1 MKATAWMLRLFT
13 YKNDSGLR
21 KKRQPIFENLAFRH
35 KFDVNYAGDNLDRH
49 CFDIYYANEENRK
62 HKLIVDI
69 HGGAYIMSH
78 RKDNLHFGLSFLE
91 QGYDFVTLDYRVNRG
106 HLTIADQAGDLAQAI
121 RYIQKHSQELDIY
134 EDEIYLTGDSAGG
147 HLALLFAILSENQRL
162 QEELDLNIAHFKPKA
177 VLVNCPVFDYCG
189 ASLRHTGTRGAQKL
203 IYGPRYLDFD
213 FLNRYSPSSYINDL
227 TLPVFCS
234 TCKLDFIRQ
243 ESLALQKALSERG
256 DFEFID
262 IDSDDPKI
270 GHVHNILLP
279 EREESIRVNN
289 AMMAFIEKY

>member
-1 MKATAWMLRLFT
+1 MKATSWMLRLFA

-21 KKRQPIFENLAFRH
+21 KKRVPIFENLAFRH
-35 KFDVNYAGDNLDRH
+35 KFDVNYAEDKLDRH

-78 RKDNLHFGLSFLE
+78 RKDNLYFGLSFLE

-106 HLTIADQAGDLAQAI
+106 HLTIADQTGDLAQAI
-121 RYIQKHSQELDIY
+121 RYLQKHSQDLDIY
-134 EDEIYLTGDSAGG
+134 EDEIYLMGDSAGG
-147 HLALLFAILSENQRL
+147 HLALLFAILSKNQEL
-162 QEELDLNIAHFKPKA
+162 QQELNLDLAHFSPRA
-177 VLVNCPVFDYCG
+177 VLVNCPVFDYAG
-189 ASLRHTGTRGAQKL
+189 ASLRHVGTKGAQKL

-213 FLNRYSPSSYINDL
+213 FLNRYSPSSYVEEL

-243 ESLALQKALSERG
+243 ESLALQKALAGREN
-256 DFEFID
+256 FEFLD
-262 IDSDDPKI
+262 IDSDDQVI
-270 GHVHNILLP
+270 GHVHNVLVP